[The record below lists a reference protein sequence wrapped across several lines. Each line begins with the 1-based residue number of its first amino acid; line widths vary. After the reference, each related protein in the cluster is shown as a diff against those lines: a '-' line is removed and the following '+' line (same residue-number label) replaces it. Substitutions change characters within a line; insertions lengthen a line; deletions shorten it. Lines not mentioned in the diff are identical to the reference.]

1 MLLEKGGETR
11 VLRVRIEHTAF
22 LEASLHYRS
31 TYKKWR
37 ECFWQLF
44 VPLCQIP
51 LSVRD
56 DMRLVHGMFY
66 SQTNLKNFVELELMF
81 AYMYSIAE
89 MWC

>member
-1 MLLEKGGETR
+1 MFLA
-11 VLRVRIEHTAF
+11 AF
-22 LEASLHYRS
+22 CPSI
-31 TYKKWR
+31 
-37 ECFWQLF
+37 
-44 VPLCQIP
+44 CQIP